1 MSMPASR
8 IDMTLHLTMA
18 LAIINYLQYSL
29 DARPLEQPPTRPT
42 TDLGGNAGAC
52 VQKGLVEGFATVS
65 GTRSTW
71 HRVRSEGNS

>member
-29 DARPLEQPPTRPT
+29 DARP
-42 TDLGGNAGAC
+42 AFGAAANSSNNRFRWQRWC
-52 VQKGLVEGFATVS
+52 LRAKGSCRRFCHGLRNPIYMAS
-65 GTRSTW
+65 GSL
-71 HRVRSEGNS
+71 